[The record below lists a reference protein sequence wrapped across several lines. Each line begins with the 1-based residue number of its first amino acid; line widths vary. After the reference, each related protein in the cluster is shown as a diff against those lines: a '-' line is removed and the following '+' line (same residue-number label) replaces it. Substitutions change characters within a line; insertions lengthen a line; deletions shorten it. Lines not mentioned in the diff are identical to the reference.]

1 MSPVQTS
8 PTASNNFSSSSASSS
23 VKSTDCEGTQ
33 VYKYDTD
40 VLSER
45 DIASPIHPVMGSRRS
60 TRAMSGE
67 EVEEDVLRSIF
78 EAARWSPSY
87 YNSQPWRF
95 VYAKRGDAYW
105 EQYVGAINERNRA
118 WAQDASVLIVL
129 LSRKST
135 MKPTGL
141 VPSPMYSFDTGAAWM
156 SLALEATAR
165 GLVVHAI
172 YGIDFAKTAQAI
184 GFVNDEE
191 SDYFIQCMIVI
202 GHRAARADGKPELC
216 TPRNPIEHFVSAGR
230 FHPKWSNVC
239 L

>member
-8 PTASNNFSSSSASSS
+8 LTVSNISSSS
-23 VKSTDCEGTQ
+23 VKSTDHEQ
-33 VYKYDTD
+33 VYKYDLD
-40 VLSER
+40 VLSAR
-45 DIASPIHPVMGSRRS
+45 DIASPIHPIIGSRRS
-60 TRAMSGE
+60 TRAMSGK
-67 EVEEDVLRSIF
+67 EVEDDVLRSIF
-78 EAARWSPSY
+78 EASRWSPSY

-95 VYAKRGDAYW
+95 VYSKRGDAYW

-118 WAQDASVLIVL
+118 WAKDASVLIVV
-129 LSRKST
+129 LSKKTT

-184 GFVNDEE
+184 GLVEGDANAG
-191 SDYFIQCMIVI
+191 DYFIQCMIII

-216 TPRNPIEHFVSAGR
+216 TPRNTIDHFVSAGR
-230 FHPKWSNVC
+230 FVPK
-239 L
+239 